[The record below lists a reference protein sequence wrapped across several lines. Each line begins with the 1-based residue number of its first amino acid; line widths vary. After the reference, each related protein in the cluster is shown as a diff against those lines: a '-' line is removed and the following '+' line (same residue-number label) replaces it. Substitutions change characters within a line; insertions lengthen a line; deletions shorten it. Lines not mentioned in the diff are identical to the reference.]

1 MDRDS
6 VGREVTGLLQALL
19 RIDTTNPPG
28 NETAC
33 ATHIAGVLRAEG
45 IESVLLEKEPGR
57 GNLIARLRGTGE
69 LPPMLLMAHMDVVI
83 SEPERWTHP
92 PFAAEIAD
100 GYLWGRGAVDTK
112 NLLAAEVITMLL
124 LQRTAEPLRRDVIL
138 MANADEE
145 VGVGVGA
152 RWIVMEHPDLIRAEY
167 AINESGGNSQ
177 VLANGRRFMGIQVAE
192 KGNSPFKLIAR
203 GRPGHGSVQID
214 ENAVVRLGE
223 ALATLGRAELPLRVT
238 ETMHGYVSGIAQL
251 VDPPESD
258 LWLGLL
264 HPATVRSSLRELPV
278 SDEMRRELAAQLFDT
293 VVPTML
299 TAGSRVNVIPS
310 SAEAIVDS
318 RVVPGVTREE
328 HLAELRAVLG
338 DDIEIEFQ
346 RQAPWLES
354 SVDSPLFALIEDVMG
369 ELDPGIPV
377 LPTLS
382 TGGTDAKWVT
392 SLGTKVYGFFPMQY
406 EAGVM
411 ELEHGHDE
419 RISLGNL
426 AFGTRALFEI
436 VRRFCGDGAPPTS
449 PR

>member
-1 MDRDS
+1 MDWDS
-6 VGREVTGLLQALL
+6 VGGEVTGLLQDLL

-45 IESVLLEKEPGR
+45 IESAMLEKEPGR
-57 GNLIARLRGTGE
+57 GNVIARLRGTGE
-69 LPPMLLMAHMDVVI
+69 LPPLLLMAHMDVVV
-83 SEPERWTHP
+83 SEPEHWTHP
-92 PFAAEIAD
+92 PFAAEIAE

-112 NLLAAEVITMLL
+112 NLLAAEIITMLL
-124 LQRTAEPLRRDVIL
+124 LRRTAEPLRRDVIL

-152 RWIVMEHPDLIRAEY
+152 RWIVQEHPDLIRAEY
-167 AINESGGNSQ
+167 AINEGGGDSQ

-192 KGNSPFKLIAR
+192 KGNSPFKLVAR
-203 GRPGHGSVQID
+203 GRPGHGSVPIED
-214 ENAVVRLGE
+214 NAVVRLGE
-223 ALATLGRAELPLRVT
+223 ALAALGRAELPLRLT
-238 ETMHGYVSGIAQL
+238 ETMRGYVTGIAAL
-251 VDPPESD
+251 VDPAERD

-264 HPATVRSSLRELPV
+264 EPATVRASLRTLPV
-278 SDEMRRELAAQLFDT
+278 SDEMRRVLAAQLFNT

-310 SAEAIVDS
+310 AAEATVDS
-318 RVVPGVTREE
+318 RVVPGMTREE

-338 DDIEIEFQ
+338 EDIEIEFS

-354 SVDSPLFALIEDVMG
+354 SLDSPLFAAIDSVMA
-369 ELDPGIPV
+369 ELDPGVPV
-377 LPTLS
+377 LPTLC
-382 TGGTDAKWVT
+382 TGGTDAKWVS

-411 ELEHGHDE
+411 DLVHGHDE
-419 RISLGNL
+419 RISISNL
-426 AFGTRALFEI
+426 AFGTRVLFET
-436 VRRFCGDGAPPTS
+436 VRRFCGEGAAK
-449 PR
+449 

>member
-1 MDRDS
+1 MKRVDWDS
-6 VGREVTGLLQALL
+6 VDGEVTVLLQDLL

-33 ATHIAGVLRAEG
+33 ARYIAGVLEAEG
-45 IESVLLEKEPGR
+45 IETVLLEKEPGR

-69 LPPMLLMAHMDVVI
+69 LPPLLLMAHMDVVI

-112 NLLAAEVITMLL
+112 NLLAAEIIAMLL
-124 LQRTAEPLRRDVIL
+124 LRRTAEPLRRDVIL

-152 RWIVMEHPDLIRAEY
+152 RWVVMEHSDLIRAEY
-167 AINESGGNSQ
+167 AINEGGGDSQ

-192 KGNSPFKLIAR
+192 KGNSPFRLIAR
-203 GRPGHGSVQID
+203 GRPGHGSVQIE

-223 ALATLGRAELPLRVT
+223 AIATLGRAELPLRLT
-238 ETMHGYVSGIAQL
+238 ETMRGYVTGIAAL
-251 VDPPESD
+251 VDPAERD

-264 HPATVRSSLRELPV
+264 DPATVRASLRTLPV
-278 SDEMRRELAAQLFDT
+278 SDEMRRVLAAQLFNT

-310 SAEAIVDS
+310 SAEATVDS
-318 RVVPGVTREE
+318 RVVPGMTREE

-338 DDIEIEFQ
+338 DDVDIEFKG
-346 RQAPWLES
+346 QAPWLES
-354 SVDSPLFALIEDVMG
+354 SLDSPLFAVIESVMA
-369 ELDPGIPV
+369 ELDPGVPV
-377 LPTLS
+377 LPTLC
-382 TGGTDAKWVT
+382 TGGTDAKWVS

-411 ELEHGHDE
+411 DLVHGHDE
-419 RISLGNL
+419 RISISNL
-426 AFGTRALFEI
+426 AFGTRVLFET
-436 VRRFCGDGAPPTS
+436 VRRFCGEGAAT
-449 PR
+449 